1 MACGQLSDALTVSSL
16 VVTGHHRWLP
26 SLVTIAGLASSL
38 VSRYSL
44 SLFSLAYTSLPS
56 LAASAI
62 IGSVAALPSVS
73 HSLSYFP
80 ARLHPPTHAH
90 TDVPRPPCDCSYPT
104 TPAGEQRVINTPHR
118 QFLFEALLF
127 PFVSL
132 CDWCG
137 MSVIFDWF
145 GCITRTRF
153 GSFSL
158 SFACQLFFLSR

>member
-16 VVTGHHRWLP
+16 VVAGRHRWLP
-26 SLVTIAGLASSL
+26 SLVSHHRLSQDTLYLCFRWLTHHSL
-38 VSRYSL
+38 LSRQ
-44 SLFSLAYTSLPS
+44 APS
-56 LAASAI
+56 LAAWRPFP
-62 IGSVAALPSVS
+62 L
-73 HSLSYFP
+73 SLIRCPTSP
-80 ARLHPPTHAH
+80 LDCNPPPHAH

-145 GCITRTRF
+145 GCITRPRS